1 MIQCNNFI
9 PQVYGKER
17 DIQVF
22 TKLLDIIINNCKY
35 DIDHCCDV
43 YDAYKC
49 PQGLLPLL
57 AKTLNYEYNFEDTV
71 TSNRRTLAAFTS
83 MERNRGSEV
92 GLKMASALSLT
103 SLDISKNNAELVTED
118 SDYVNALRDI
128 QIQYDYENATIYI
141 NYPNVYTLVRY
152 LLDYVRP
159 VGMRVELRSIIGH
172 NINTDA
178 LMIYAAT
185 DNTVETYQ
193 PEINTFVNRSF
204 VNFSATTDP
213 KWMEQFSE
221 DSTINLND

>member
-1 MIQCNNFI
+1 MLQSNDFI
-9 PQVYGKER
+9 PQVYRKER

-22 TKLLDIIINNCKY
+22 TKLLDIILNNCKY

-49 PQGLLPLL
+49 PQELLPLL
-57 AKTLNYEYNFEDTV
+57 AKTLNYDYNFEDTV
-71 TSNRRTLAAFTS
+71 TSNRRTMAVFTS

-92 GLKMASALSLT
+92 GLKMAAALSLT

-128 QIQYDYENATIYI
+128 QIQYDYENARIYI

-172 NINTDA
+172 DINTDA
-178 LMIYAAT
+178 LLIYAAT
-185 DNTVETYQ
+185 DNTVKKYE
-193 PEINTFVNRSF
+193 PEINTFNGR
-204 VNFSATTDP
+204 N
-213 KWMEQFSE
+213 
-221 DSTINLND
+221 